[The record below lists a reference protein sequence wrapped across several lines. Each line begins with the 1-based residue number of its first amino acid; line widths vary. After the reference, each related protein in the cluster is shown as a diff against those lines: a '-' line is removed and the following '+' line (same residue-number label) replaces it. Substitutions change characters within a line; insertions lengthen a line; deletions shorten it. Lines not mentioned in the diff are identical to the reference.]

1 MKLKIIAVGF
11 LKNSPERELIEGY
24 CKQLNWH
31 LQIIEVATS
40 SALSG
45 KALKEFEAEKIITKI
60 PANSLLIAMDEHG
73 KSITSQAFSNLLGT
87 IETNEHKTVS
97 FLIGGANG
105 LAKSLLDKSKY
116 KIAMGHMTWPHKLAR
131 VMLVEQIYR
140 AEKIL
145 QGHPYHRV

>member
-1 MKLKIIAVGF
+1 MKLKIIAVGS
-11 LKNSPERELIEGY
+11 LKDGPEQGLIKNY

-45 KALKEFEAEKIITKI
+45 KLLKEFEAEKIIPKI
-60 PANSLLIAMDEHG
+60 PDDSLLIAMHEHG
-73 KSITSQAFSNLLGT
+73 KSITSQAFSSLLET
-87 IETNEHKTVS
+87 IETNEHKTVC

-116 KIAMGHMTWPHKLAR
+116 KLAMGHMTWPHKLAR

-145 QGHPYHRV
+145 QRHPYHRS